1 MSPVNFYIQT
11 RVEISLNKLKNLNEN
26 PLNSSNITL
35 RMQRPRDIQGLDV
48 LTSSDIFL
56 LSFKLSARN

>member
-11 RVEISLNKLKNLNEN
+11 RVQISLNKLKNLNEN

>member
-1 MSPVNFYIQT
+1 MSPVIFYIQT
-11 RVEISLNKLKNLNEN
+11 RVQISLNKLKNLNEN

-35 RMQRPRDIQGLDV
+35 CMQRPRDIQGLDV
-48 LTSSDIFL
+48 LTSSDTFL

>member
-11 RVEISLNKLKNLNEN
+11 RVQISLNKLKNLNEN

-48 LTSSDIFL
+48 ITSSDIFL

>member
-1 MSPVNFYIQT
+1 MSPVIFYIQT
-11 RVEISLNKLKNLNEN
+11 RVQISLNKLKNLNEN

>member
-1 MSPVNFYIQT
+1 MSPVIFYIQT
-11 RVEISLNKLKNLNEN
+11 RVKISLNKLKNLNEN